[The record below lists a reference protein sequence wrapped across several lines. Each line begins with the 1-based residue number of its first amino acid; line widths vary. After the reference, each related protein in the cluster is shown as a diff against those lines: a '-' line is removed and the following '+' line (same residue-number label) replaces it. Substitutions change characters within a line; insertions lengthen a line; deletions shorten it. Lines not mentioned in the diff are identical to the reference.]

1 MKTNQLL
8 RTAVIFI
15 VFFTAIQI
23 QSQTVR
29 DSLYDKTM
37 TNALT
42 QLDSAKNVQQLQQC
56 KNLFERVAQKYS
68 QEWLPAYYAAFCG
81 INSVFYDMKSERNE
95 AFLSEAEAQIEKL
108 YTFPKAD
115 KSEIN
120 TLKAY
125 YLTALTAMNPQ
136 VNGIKY
142 FSKIIRLYETAMKEN
157 AENPRPVILL
167 ADYERRL
174 PNFIRS
180 KKRIYADEIVKAKSL
195 FAKEQ
200 PNIEKPYWGRYFL
213 QGK

>member
-1 MKTNQLL
+1 MKTNQTL

-29 DSLYDKTM
+29 DSLYDNTM
-37 TNALT
+37 QSALT
-42 QLDSAKNVQQLQQC
+42 QLDSARNVQQLQQC
-56 KNLFERVAQKYS
+56 KNLFNRVAQKYS
-68 QEWLPAYYAAFCG
+68 QEWLPAYYAAYCG

-108 YTFPKAD
+108 YTFSKAD
-115 KSEIN
+115 KSEIY

-125 YLTALTAMNPQ
+125 YYTALTAMNPQ
-136 VNGIKY
+136 VNGQKY
-142 FSKIIRLYETAMKEN
+142 FSEIIRLYETAMKEKP
-157 AENPRPVILL
+157 ENPRPVILL
-167 ADYERRL
+167 ADYNQRL
-174 PNFIRS
+174 PDFIRS
-180 KKRIYADEIVKAKSL
+180 KKRNYADEIAKAKSL